1 MTSELLLWLALGACA
16 GKPPSPVD
24 ETGVPDTP
32 PDTDTG
38 GSVDSGARGSSPDS
52 SEDTGGTPTARRG
65 LGKLS

>member
-1 MTSELLLWLALGACA
+1 MRRVLPVLLALGACA
-16 GKPPSPVD
+16 GKPPSPVG